1 MVYNRKQTELWYA
14 RRNAI
19 PSVIY
24 PLYSKRQEKVLKFL
38 KNKLNLN
45 ENEAPE
51 SEPTTPTDS
60 PDNMSKI
67 MHKVDSMKLDDE
79 DENRNGNTD
88 DLIDEVFTAKKSEI
102 DHTEFLLSSR
112 TKPIKT

>member
-1 MVYNRKQTELWYA
+1 LVYNRKQTELWYA

-88 DLIDEVFTAKKSEI
+88 DLIDEVFTAKQI
-102 DHTEFLLSSR
+102 
-112 TKPIKT
+112 